1 MNNGDRCDEPGDGQG
16 EGHLY
21 DPYDPYEGYGYRRYG
36 HAAGAYDEE
45 AYEEHGPEEPTD
57 NDQAYDDQ
65 PDEGQGPDERWYEDE
80 TGAMVRPYTVTRGR
94 TRPSGRHAVDL
105 MSRVTALDP
114 ETAPVPG
121 VEHAGAALL
130 DLIRRGPRPLVE
142 LAVDA
147 DLPLTVVRVLLGDLA
162 EAGLIRIDAPRR
174 LPVTG
179 PAADPELL
187 REIVHRLRQI

>member
-1 MNNGDRCDEPGDGQG
+1 MNDGHRCDAHG
-16 EGHLY
+16 EGH
-21 DPYDPYEGYGYRRYG
+21 PYDPDDPYVGYGYER
-36 HAAGAYDEE
+36 HAHPDQ
-45 AYEEHGPEEPTD
+45 AYEERAYEDHGPD
-57 NDQAYDDQ
+57 GNGSDGSGL
-65 PDEGQGPDERWYEDE
+65 DETGPDAHWYEDE

-105 MSRVTALDP
+105 MSRVTALAPD
-114 ETAPVPG
+114 TAPLPG

>member
-1 MNNGDRCDEPGDGQG
+1 MNNGDRRDERWDGHG
-16 EGHLY
+16 EGHL
-21 DPYDPYEGYGYRRYG
+21 YDPYEGYGYRRYG
-36 HAAGAYDEE
+36 HAEHVDDD
-45 AYEEHGPEEPTD
+45 HGPDEPV
-57 NDQAYDDQ
+57 YDDRAHEE
-65 PDEGQGPDERWYEDE
+65 DGSDERWYEDE

-105 MSRVTALDP
+105 MSRVTALAPD
-114 ETAPVPG
+114 TAPLPG

-130 DLIRRGPRPLVE
+130 ELIRRGPRPLVE